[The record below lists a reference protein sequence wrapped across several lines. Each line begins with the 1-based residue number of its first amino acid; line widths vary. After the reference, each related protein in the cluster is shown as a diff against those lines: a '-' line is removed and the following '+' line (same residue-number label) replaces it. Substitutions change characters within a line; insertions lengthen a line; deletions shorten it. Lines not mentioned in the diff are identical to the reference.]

1 VSPDDRVRFDRIDY
15 LIRGSDDVP
24 VQRSCPTFY
33 ERFADGRPASQF
45 EFQASREFFEL
56 LPGWLANLAGA
67 APSSFGSIHR
77 LVSAGFYVNKPGAH
91 GAGRAMDVD
100 EVTWGNA
107 VIRPKDRQHESG
119 DADVLRYLGLDAI
132 CRRHFPVVL
141 DGWYNAE
148 HADHLHSEGTGAP
161 RLDKRARSATLFC
174 QQACNRVFG
183 NALVA
188 DGVWGDKTQA
198 AMDQA
203 QARMG
208 VEGDLAADS
217 TAWQQWL
224 RAVAEIALQGRM
236 AP

>member
-1 VSPDDRVRFDRIDY
+1 MSQDDRVRFDRIDY
-15 LIRGSDDVP
+15 VILGSDDVP

-45 EFQASREFFEL
+45 EFQASPEFFEL
-56 LPGWLANLAGA
+56 FPSWLANLAGA
-67 APSSFGSIHR
+67 APSSFGRIHR

-107 VIRPKDRQHESG
+107 VIRPKARQHESG

-141 DGWYNAE
+141 DGWFNAE
-148 HADHLHSEGTGAP
+148 HADHIHAEGIGAP
-161 RLDKRARSATLFC
+161 LLDKRARSATLFC
-174 QQACNRVFG
+174 QQVCNRVFG

-203 QARMG
+203 QARIG
-208 VEGDLAADS
+208 VGGDLAADS
-217 TAWQQWL
+217 GAWRQWL
-224 RAVAEIALQGRM
+224 RAVAEIAFQGRM
-236 AP
+236 AS